1 MSRTNTA
8 ITIAVALAACH
19 HDKKPTTPIA
29 QPSPPAQEAP
39 KQTASQEVPVST
51 NLSANDDLVKQCQLK
66 FDNQEQA
73 PKFDYDQA
81 GLTSLDRDVLQQ
93 VATCLTKGP
102 LKGRALHLVGRA
114 DPRGTQ
120 EYNLAL
126 GDRRAKSVA
135 EYLTRLGLA
144 SGNIKETTRGA
155 IDASG
160 HDEDSWRVDRR
171 VDLELN

>member
-1 MSRTNTA
+1 MSCKKFIA
-8 ITIAVALAACH
+8 IAIALAACH
-19 HDKKPTTPIA
+19 HDKKPTTPTA
-29 QPSPPAQEAP
+29 QTPPPVQETP

-51 NLSANDDLVKQCQLK
+51 NLSANDDLVKQCQLR

-73 PKFDYDQA
+73 PKFDFDQA
-81 GLTSLDRDVLQQ
+81 GLTPLDRDVLAQ

-114 DPRGTQ
+114 DPRGTD

-135 EYLTRLGLA
+135 EYLTRLGMTSA
-144 SGNIKETTRGA
+144 KIKETTRGA
-155 IDASG
+155 IDAAG